1 MKVLICDDHPIVAA
15 ALAAT
20 LDRLFAAEAV
30 LVHSFAKAREL
41 LADRPAILFDLCI
54 LDLHIPGEDAQS
66 NLRALR
72 DVLGATPILVF
83 SGSSDDAD
91 LRMTLELGLNG
102 FLAKSAVPEMIE
114 AAVRLVLAGGRYLPE
129 RVADLALQTTSA
141 SAPGRAQPESAPRST
156 EGHGRLTPRQRR
168 VLGLMAEGHPNKIIA
183 QDLGISPAT
192 VKVHV
197 AQVIAMLGA
206 SNRTEAVARARN
218 LGLL

>member
-1 MKVLICDDHPIVAA
+1 VKVLICDDHPIVAG

-20 LDRLFAAEAV
+20 LERLFNAEAL
-30 LVHSFAKAREL
+30 LVHSFAKAREV
-41 LADRPAILFDLCI
+41 LAAGPEIGLCVM
-54 LDLHIPGEDAQS
+54 DLHIPGEDAHS

-72 DVLGATPILVF
+72 DLLGATPILVF

-102 FLAKSAVPEMIE
+102 FLSKSAPPEVVE

-129 RVADLALQTTSA
+129 RVADLALQTATS
-141 SAPGRAQPESAPRST
+141 GRAVPEPAPRS
-156 EGHGRLTPRQRR
+156 EADGHGRLTPRQQR
-168 VLGLMAEGHPNKIIA
+168 VLNLMALGHPNKVIA

-197 AQVIAMLGA
+197 AQVIAVLGA
-206 SNRTEAVARARN
+206 SNRTEAVARARH